1 MAVAIIVMTVIA
13 EAAVVVEIAEAV
25 AAAVNAEVP
34 AAAVVEIAEAQAA
47 AVVAGSVWP
56 A

>member
-25 AAAVNAEVP
+25 VAAVNAEAP
-34 AAAVVEIAEAQAA
+34 AAVVVEIAEVVE
-47 AVVAGSVWP
+47 AVVAGSLWP